1 MQESQNKRLAELAP
15 VLTFQSVMD
24 STVST
29 RAVVDSLYRYL
40 PDNGSELVIFDI
52 NQAANLRA
60 LFRPSSYSAVN
71 TLLPPA
77 PGLYTTTVITNTA
90 PDTNQTVARS
100 TKAGALT
107 ETVTPLHIA

>member
-1 MQESQNKRLAELAP
+1 MSRIPAASGLAALAP

-60 LFRPSSYSAVN
+60 LFRPAVYSALS

-77 PGLYTTTVITNTA
+77 PRRYRTTVITN
-90 PDTNQTVARS
+90 ARLPPTRPS
-100 TKAGALT
+100 HVPRQQARKRSR
-107 ETVTPLHIA
+107 